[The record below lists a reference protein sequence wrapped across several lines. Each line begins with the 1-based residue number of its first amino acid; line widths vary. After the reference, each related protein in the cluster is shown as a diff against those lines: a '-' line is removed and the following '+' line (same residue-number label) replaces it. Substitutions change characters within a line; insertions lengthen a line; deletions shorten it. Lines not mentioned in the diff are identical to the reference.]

1 MLLLPK
7 STESLSSVFSGCRNS
22 YPMPVVV
29 VLGVTKKMSAGK
41 GVAEMPQV
49 RVIQPISEQAKK
61 LRVAAYARVSSD
73 SADQLN
79 SFATQVAYYT
89 DFIQSKDEW
98 EFAGLY
104 ADEAVSGTT
113 AEKRDDFQRLLADCR
128 TGKIDR
134 ILVKSISRFAR
145 NTLDCLQTVRELK
158 QLGVAVEFEK
168 EGIDTGNMG
177 SEMLLSI
184 LGSAAQEESLSI
196 SKNLKWSYRRR
207 MKSGDFI
214 TCNVPLG
221 YFLKDGA
228 LVPDPQEVPIV
239 QYIFSSYL
247 AGHSMDEIA
256 TFLNDQEAKYS
267 RKEMTRWYRT
277 SIRYILSNE
286 KYIGDSLLQKTF
298 TPNELPLVNIR
309 NRGQLSQIYVKDSHP
324 AIIPLEMFEAVQR
337 LMKRRAATHTAK
349 PKPGGFPLSHMMK
362 CGFCGSTFQRHLKK
376 EGARWCCYQHRKD
389 KSLCVM
395 EVVAESEV
403 YQTFLLM
410 YNKLLDNKNLIL
422 RVMLAQLIEL
432 QSKTTF
438 ARPEI
443 VDLNQKI
450 SDLARQNHSLSR
462 LQAKGCIDSAI
473 FIERSNRNNKLIEE
487 LRFELRQ
494 LQEPDRVSE
503 TIDQT
508 NLLLDLLDD
517 AQPMLEFEPS
527 IFKSMIKEITVYPEK
542 FSFVLS
548 NGLVLCEM
556 RR

>member
-1 MLLLPK
+1 
-7 STESLSSVFSGCRNS
+7 
-22 YPMPVVV
+22 MPVVV
-29 VLGVTKKMSAGK
+29 VLGVTKKMSSRK
-41 GVAEMPQV
+41 GGAEMPQV

-113 AEKRDDFQRLLADCR
+113 ADKRDDFQRLLADCR
-128 TGKIDR
+128 AGKIDR

-214 TCNVPLG
+214 TCNAPLG

-309 NRGQLSQIYVKDSHP
+309 NRGQLSQFYVKDSHP

>member
-214 TCNVPLG
+214 TCNAPLG

-309 NRGQLSQIYVKDSHP
+309 NRGQLSQFYVKDSHP

-508 NLLLDLLDD
+508 NLLLDLLVD